1 MATPNTTTTSQ
12 GQSQSAPTINIAPY
26 ISKFV
31 RSLHAEEDRPL
42 EMPFNYTQFGAVLMV
57 DIVGFSQMTNIAAS
71 KGDVGAEILS
81 SQIGDYFDLAIRII
95 EYHGGDVVKFLGD
108 ALLVVFQADPEADR
122 VLTAADSPSSEDR
135 NTVSRRDKVTVR
147 KAIEC
152 GLELLARLSNYR
164 IYLSEREYSR
174 KLSGQKGSTSISGDE
189 SPMSVGPNSPWDD
202 GNNGNL
208 MSMNNSQSGNSNSSW
223 NNANANASGYGPVSS
238 SNGSISSNSYL
249 NVPQGRSSSSSNGAG
264 SFDNPRRSSVPNNA
278 VSPMSTVTKFAS
290 GTNLDSLAMTG
301 IYGNDG
307 HNNSNSRNS
316 YRKRE
321 ESLMSSRPGSTTSKH
336 NRAGNFFNNAKQLFT
351 NSNVNDRYNTIAVE
365 DLSEDV
371 LELQLHMAMTA
382 GPICRLE
389 FAICGEQMATI
400 DDALSMARAG
410 ELTITKEAWACVVPG
425 SYPWVEQRRQ
435 CYILKNNQQTNDD
448 PLLRRIRNDRLFNT
462 PVESNPHY
470 YKYINKSAIHRLILY
485 PDNTFPAQFRTV
497 TILFVSLGN
506 VKPWTPEGLET
517 CQKAMFEVHK
527 VTSEYEGFIQ
537 QFAVDDKGATLLCA
551 FGLPYPRS
559 HEREAVFAA
568 KSAWVIRRRLLA
580 QGIPGFKISLATG
593 VIFTSM
599 IGNEFRRDPAIVG
612 DTIVI
617 AVRILKFDYATES
630 IVCDDAT
637 KEACTS
643 DHDGLCEFEDMGEE
657 FVKGKIHPIRIWRLI
672 HFGAK
677 KQIRKPDDIIIDEI
691 IGYEP
696 EREKV
701 TQFIKAWE
709 QEPNMN
715 TMLITGPRG
724 SGKSIFYQHICHIA
738 DSNGY
743 QICTAAS
750 AEVEKNTEYY
760 LCKFL
765 LLGLFDIMR
774 KKDIPYASRLDSQR
788 DLGITL
794 ASQDKEGTDDKGHG
808 HQRSLS
814 NATTLNTPTA
824 ATFNTSSLPGSS
836 PRVAI
841 TSSTLHGQFVSAPTE
856 SPTTATFGPSMRSS
870 LVSSNAWEYPSSP
883 TIGQSGEPSK
893 RSSTYITKLQALI
906 SVSLQKMGEG
916 DEMMH
921 ILHDIIAALSADN
934 SAPELNERDDEMLA
948 DFIVRMLN
956 YASAFVRIVTMFED
970 VQWTDKKSLHIIQV
984 IHERCPGVL
993 VVLFSRPQRD
1003 YGGNMLNSITNH
1015 QRHLEIVLDGL
1026 KKREIEGVMLKAFAD
1041 NGVEKISPEVIDF
1054 VQEKTKGNP
1063 KFVKNMANMLKDFC
1077 HVNIVDGEL
1086 LTTGQQSTQ
1095 IPPDKNMEDMLVRQD
1110 RKKMTLMQYD
1120 RMTARFQDFLKIA
1133 SCLGEKFSLAEVAA
1147 IRQLDT
1153 MLGVPEPGRTYPT
1166 MISDLDTYRFLNMST
1181 DQQTNVHFSENV
1193 VENTLYTFGSGSTA
1207 RDIYESIPYEERVQ
1221 YHLRLGQFYE
1231 KFLEPANFGD
1241 LLPQVTRHYLKTEHT
1256 EKKIKYLKAIS
1267 AFYLKSN
1274 MLAEATENL
1283 TDLIRLLDTERGASN
1298 MVSQE
1303 DLAEIY
1309 GMKGETLSKRMRI
1322 EEAEPALLD
1331 SLARDGIH
1339 WPKSTQQW
1347 RMALFLE
1354 KTKFAL
1360 HYHGGTTPGLNFSGG
1375 RPPKAKVDAKTQV
1388 QLQRIIHVL
1397 GCLQNIY
1404 FWKTDSNAAMLSTL
1418 LTLNYSRKLGLPS
1431 GEQTVSLGRYGIL
1444 NYFKGNKHVCNEY
1457 MEKARLS
1464 HEAGETTEGML
1475 PSMRGYVNYC
1485 EGRIEQAHQDFSDAI
1500 SESKTFGVVSNL
1512 ATFYRSVTL
1521 KCAFRMWEGSF
1532 NRHREDSAL
1541 LRAMSAVAIQNG
1553 DSEGETLFAIPTLA
1567 NLLLQDRLRDAE
1579 SWVVL
1584 IERFIMPKARLMNLL
1599 VIHGMLAYY
1608 YAKMGNFSKT
1618 RIYAELMAERIDQQ
1632 GTAAHP
1638 FPLMSCA
1645 FTIMALYEMLDSAAQ
1660 SSSSISGTTLGGGGG
1675 GGNGTHG
1682 GGGSGSGSL
1691 RGRGGFGSSS
1701 SLSRELGNGGG
1712 LKSAGSSIHRRSG
1725 TPSASSSG
1733 VAGTFSQMDAV
1744 HAAKTDLVLKPT
1756 IQCMQQDPFHAVA
1769 QTFIV
1774 LAEALRCFIAGHH
1787 REGLHRLQRGWDR
1800 LEGGLTE
1807 IRFVRA
1813 LFLAKLGRHAEPG
1826 REKDGY
1832 YSQAHALFVSMDM
1845 DPSGWIVDPSPG
1857 WKPPQMDLP
1866 TGGECNIGMMLTPV

>member
-1 MATPNTTTTSQ
+1 MTS
-12 GQSQSAPTINIAPY
+12 IA
-26 ISKFV
+26 S
-31 RSLHAEEDRPL
+31 
-42 EMPFNYTQFGAVLMV
+42 
-57 DIVGFSQMTNIAAS
+57 S
-71 KGDVGAEILS
+71 KGDVGAEMLS
-81 SQIGDYFDLAIRII
+81 SQIGAYFDLAIRII

-108 ALLVVFQADPEADR
+108 ALLVVFQADPEADHG
-122 VLTAADSPSSEDR
+122 ADSPSSDDR
-135 NTVSRRDKVTVR
+135 NIISRRDKVTVR

-174 KLSGQKGSTSISGDE
+174 KLSGGSGPTSGEDS
-189 SPMSVGPNSPWDD
+189 NSPGDD
-202 GNNGNL
+202 GNNGNV
-208 MSMNNSQSGNSNSSW
+208 MNMNNSQSGNSSSSW
-223 NNANANASGYGPVSS
+223 NANASGFGPVSS
-238 SNGSISSNSYL
+238 STSSIGASSFLS
-249 NVPQGRSSSSSNGAG
+249 VPQGRPNSNGGSSNT
-264 SFDNPRRSSVPNNA
+264 SNPRRSSVPNNS
-278 VSPMSTVTKFAS
+278 VSPMTTATKFSS
-290 GTNLDSLAMTG
+290 GTNLDAMAMTG
-301 IYGNDG
+301 LYTNGS
-307 HNNSNSRNS
+307 SNSGSNGNNNT

-321 ESLMSSRPGSTTSKH
+321 ESIMSSRPGSTTSKH
-336 NRAGNFFNNAKQLFT
+336 NRATNFFANAKQLFT
-351 NSNVNDRYNTIAVE
+351 NSNVNDRQNTVPTE
-365 DLSEDV
+365 ELSEDS

-382 GPICRLE
+382 GPISNIIIGDIGGDNGLDNLLMQNTGRLE
-389 FAICGEQMATI
+389 YAICGEQMATI
-400 DDALSMARAG
+400 DDALNMARAG
-410 ELTITKEAWACVVPG
+410 ELTITKDAWACVVPG

-435 CYILKNNQQTNDD
+435 CYILKNNQQANDD
-448 PLLRRIRNDRLFNT
+448 PLLRRIRNEKLFNT
-462 PVESNPHY
+462 SVESNPHY

-497 TILFVSLGN
+497 TILFVSLGD
-506 VKPWTPEGLET
+506 VKPWTPEGLST
-517 CQKAMFEVHK
+517 CQKAIFQVHK
-527 VTSEYEGFIQ
+527 VMSEYEGFIQ

-580 QGIPGFKISLATG
+580 EGILGFKISLATG

-617 AVRILKFDYATES
+617 AVRILKFDYAIES
-630 IVCDDAT
+630 VVCDDAT

-677 KQIRKPDDIIIDEI
+677 KQIRKPDDIMVDET

-701 TQFIKAWE
+701 TLFIKSWE
-709 QEPNMN
+709 QEPDKN
-715 TMLITGPRG
+715 TLLVTGPRG
-724 SGKSIFYQHICHIA
+724 SGKSMFYQHICHMA
-738 DSNGY
+738 DRSGY
-743 QICTAAS
+743 QICSAAS

-774 KKDIPYASRLDSQR
+774 KKDIPYASRPNVQ
-788 DLGITL
+788 DLGINITGE
-794 ASQDKEGTDDKGHG
+794 EGGWAKGG
-808 HQRSLS
+808 HRRSS
-814 NATTLNTPTA
+814 SANTLNTPTA
-824 ATFNTSSLPGSS
+824 STFRSSSVPGGSS
-836 PRVAI
+836 I
-841 TSSTLHGQFVSAPTE
+841 TSAMSSVFQGQVSTPVDTPT
-856 SPTTATFGPSMRSS
+856 SATFGSTLRSGLISNTPWEFS
-870 LVSSNAWEYPSSP
+870 LSP
-883 TIGQSGEPSK
+883 TISQIGEPSK

-906 SVSLQKMGEG
+906 NVSLQKMGEG

-921 ILHDIIAALSADN
+921 ILHDIIAALSSDN
-934 SAPELNERDDEMLA
+934 SAPVMNDRDDKMLA

-956 YASAFVRIVTMFED
+956 YASAFVKIITMFED
-970 VQWTDKKSLHIIQV
+970 VQWTDKKSLQIIQV

-1003 YGGNMLNSITNH
+1003 YGGNILYRITSH
-1015 QRHLEIVLDGL
+1015 YKHLEIALDGL
-1026 KKREIEGVMLKAFAD
+1026 KRREIENALLKAFKV
-1041 NGVEKISPEVIDF
+1041 NGVDKISPEVIEF

-1095 IPPDKNMEDMLVRQD
+1095 IPPAKNMEDMLVRQD
-1110 RKKMTLMQYD
+1110 RKKMILMQYD
-1120 RMTARFQDFLKIA
+1120 RLTPRFQDFLKIA
-1133 SCLGEKFSLAEVAA
+1133 SCLGEQFSLAEVAA
-1147 IRQLDT
+1147 IRPLEL
-1153 MLGVPEPGRTYPT
+1153 MLGIPEPGRSYPT
-1166 MISDLDTYRFLNMST
+1166 MISDLDTFRFLSMST
-1181 DQQTNVHFSENV
+1181 DQQTNVQFSDNV

-1221 YHLRLGQFYE
+1221 YHLIMGQFYE
-1231 KFLEPANFGD
+1231 SFLEPAQFGD

-1274 MLAEATENL
+1274 MLTDATENL
-1283 TDLIRLLDTERGASN
+1283 ADLIRILDTERGAAN
-1298 MVSQE
+1298 MVNQE

-1331 SLARDGIH
+1331 SLARYGIS
-1339 WPKSTQQW
+1339 WPKTNQQW
-1347 RMALFLE
+1347 RMALFME
-1354 KTKFAL
+1354 KTKFLL

-1375 RPPKAKVDAKTQV
+1375 KAPKPKGDAKSQVTQ
-1388 QLQRIIHVL
+1388 QRIIQVL

-1404 FWKTDSNAAMLSTL
+1404 FWKTDSNGAMLSTL
-1418 LTLNYSRKLGLPS
+1418 LTLNHSRKLGLPS
-1431 GEQTVSLGRYGIL
+1431 GEQTVSLGRYGLL
-1444 NYFKGNKHVCNEY
+1444 NYFKGHKHVCTEY
-1457 MEKARLS
+1457 MEKARLA
-1464 HEAGETTEGML
+1464 HEAGEATEGML

-1485 EGRIEQAHQDFSDAI
+1485 EGRIELAHQDFTDAI
-1500 SESKTFGVVSNL
+1500 NESKTFGVVSNL

-1521 KCAFRMWEGSF
+1521 KCAFRMWEGSL
-1532 NRHREDSAL
+1532 NVHQEDTAL

-1567 NLLLQDRLRDAE
+1567 NLLLQDRLRDAD

-1608 YAKMGNFSKT
+1608 YAKMGNSSKA

-1632 GTAAHP
+1632 GIAAHP

-1645 FTIMALYEMLDSAAQ
+1645 FTVMAMYEMLDIPAQ
-1660 SSSSISGTTLGGGGG
+1660 NSSSISGSTLGG
-1675 GGNGTHG
+1675 
-1682 GGGSGSGSL
+1682 SRSDL
-1691 RGRGGFGSSS
+1691 GSSS
-1701 SLSRELGNGGG
+1701 NLAREMSNGG
-1712 LKSAGSSIHRRSG
+1712 KSGASSVHHSSI
-1725 TPSASSSG
+1725 TPSSSSSG
-1733 VAGTFSQMDAV
+1733 IAVLSQRDAV
-1744 HAAKTDLVLKPT
+1744 YAAKTDTVLKPT
-1756 IQCMQQDPFHAVA
+1756 IQCMNQDPFHAVA
-1769 QTFIV
+1769 QTFVV
-1774 LAEALRCFIAGHH
+1774 LAEALRCFIVGHH
-1787 REGLHRLQRGWDR
+1787 REGAHRLHRGWDR
-1800 LEGGLTE
+1800 LEAGLRE

-1813 LFLAKLGRHAEPG
+1813 YFLSKLGRHSGNP
-1826 REKDGY
+1826 RDKDEY
-1832 YSQAHALFVSMDM
+1832 YSQAYVLFVAMEM
-1845 DPSGWIVDPSPG
+1845 EPSGWICDPTPG
-1857 WKPPQMDLP
+1857 WTPPP
-1866 TGGECNIGMMLTPV
+1866 VEIPCTLTPI